1 MAEISTMRRLRG
13 AFERWRRRT
22 RTAVLRP
29 ILIGNRTFRETVMN
43 AVAERGHLIFT
54 RKGDV
59 SFFVD
64 PGDRAVGAELVWG
77 GEWAREELE
86 SAVGVLSA
94 AGRLPANPVFVDAG
108 ANIGTQ
114 TVYALKIGFARA
126 VCFEPE
132 PKNANLLTMNITTNG
147 FADRA
152 TVIRSAVGD
161 TAGTAVLQLHPRNK
175 GNHMIGRSPSYD
187 GTDQVD
193 VPIVRM
199 DAALTQAR
207 VDPAQV
213 GVVWID
219 VEGYEPEA
227 IRGLG
232 AFLDAGVPLVIEYS
246 PGRYT
251 EEARHALCDLLAGH
265 YRFCRDVKRIGR
277 ELPIEHLR
285 SVLTGYDDFL
295 VY

>member
-1 MAEISTMRRLRG
+1 MRRLRG
-13 AFERWRRRT
+13 AFERWRRRA
-22 RTAVLRP
+22 RSAVLRP
-29 ILIGNRTFRETVMN
+29 VLVGNRTFRETVMN
-43 AVAERGHLIFT
+43 AVAERGHLIYT

-86 SAVGVLSA
+86 RAVGALRA
-94 AGRLPANPVFVDAG
+94 AGRLPADPVFVDAG

-114 TVYALKIGFARA
+114 TVYALKGGFTRA

-132 PKNANLLTMNITTNG
+132 PKNAGLLAMNVETNG
-147 FADRA
+147 LSSRA
-152 TVIRSAVGD
+152 TILRSAVGD
-161 TAGTAVLQLHPRNK
+161 APGTAVLQLHPRNK

-187 GTDQVD
+187 GTEQVE
-193 VPIVRM
+193 VPVVRM
-199 DAALTQAR
+199 EDALAGAG
-207 VDPAQV
+207 VAPDQV

-232 AFLDAGVPLVIEYS
+232 RFLDHAVPLVIEFS

-251 EEARHALCDLLAGH
+251 PEARLGLCDLLARH
-265 YRFCRDVKRIGR
+265 YKVCRDVKRIDR
-277 ELPIEHLR
+277 EYPIEHLR
-285 SVLTGYDDFL
+285 SVLTGYDDYL